1 MSNDKSKK
9 SKKDKPPKSSK
20 NAEKYEIKS
29 EKKEKSKEKSSK
41 EKSTKKKPSNNKS
54 KQRKNKDADDDDISE
69 NSDKNSSNGSPLP
82 DIKVF
87 IAIVVGINS
96 VILIIAVSLLAMWA
110 TTSCEPGTTT
120 QTGGIDQQNL
130 GPGGS
135 SGSFTGGSPSPV
147 GGFPSPG
154 GGFPSPGGGFP
165 SPGGGFP
172 SPGGG
177 YRPPSGIG
185 DSSGSQTPG
194 VGGTNTDGSGGSYP
208 GSSPSGSSQESFEGS
223 SGSQIPDSGG
233 ESHVSGGE
241 PSSNLP
247 PPTSVSGGESSSR
260 PPQPTLPPPTASQIV
275 LSEFDQID
283 NPNFE
288 CGVPTIEPD
297 LQKGRIVGGAEAVPY
312 SWPYTLGLAVVQL
325 LGAGKINIKQ
335 MCGATLIS
343 PRHALTA
350 AHCFRADQEGRQSYT
365 VIASMHNS
373 EVLKNIVP
381 RAVVGIHFHPEST
394 GMDASIPFVRYDF
407 AVLTLSKDVVPND
420 NIKFACL
427 PAVKAMP
434 PEGTVCWAVG
444 WGKTMDTGAD
454 GLLKQVT
461 ADIVSE
467 GRCKREFSP
476 EIFLDST
483 FCAGTTRGQDTCQGD
498 SGGPLYCKEDGKWI
512 LYGVTSY
519 GVAECGEGPMAGYG
533 TVSHNLSWICC
544 FMPSIPGCSGIKCAS
559 NSEA

>member
-135 SGSFTGGSPSPV
+135 S
-147 GGFPSPG
+147 
-154 GGFPSPGGGFP
+154 
-165 SPGGGFP
+165 
-172 SPGGG
+172 
-177 YRPPSGIG
+177 
-185 DSSGSQTPG
+185 
-194 VGGTNTDGSGGSYP
+194 GSYP